1 MRTPSQET
9 TRTDKVK
16 DSAYRVRPLRILY
29 GVSSVGLGHVRR
41 SLAVVNKLREL
52 NPGVDLQLDWIAAEP
67 ALTFLQKNNE
77 RTLEI
82 CPKLESLSVYFEKN
96 TEHGKISDMSKVT
109 AEAQEAAKKNYAFI
123 KPFLYSYDLLI
134 QDEFVETLFSF
145 MWDKAPP
152 AVPSPKTIV
161 LTDYVAFDTESPN
174 PINKLKISLANRM
187 LKKAYLNQQ
196 LRIFLDTPDAL
207 PESSGARRW
216 VAENFHVLG
225 PVIQPPPTES
235 KSELTKK
242 LFGQTRSVK
251 FVVFTIGGTAVGKG
265 LVQFLIKN
273 ANFLSERL
281 DAYLVVLLGPR
292 IKPSDLREVES
303 TRISLVPFT
312 LDSVKYLKIAEC
324 VVSQAG
330 ASSLYEIASLGLPCV
345 VVPIENHF
353 EQQQNAE
360 RFSNRFGFEVLQYKE
375 LSIVSLQKAVSN
387 ALKEDKYEAP
397 APTKAAQS
405 VARLVYDLVGL

>member
-1 MRTPSQET
+1 MHTPKAT
-9 TRTDKVK
+9 AADRVK
-16 DSAYRVRPLRILY
+16 DSSYRVRPLRILY

-41 SLAVVNKLREL
+41 SLAIVEKLREL
-52 NPGVDLQLDWIAAEP
+52 NPGVELQLDWVAAEP

-82 CPKLESLSVYFEKN
+82 CPKLESLSTFFEKN
-96 TEHGKISDMSKVT
+96 TAHGKISDMSKVT
-109 AEAQEAAKKNYAFI
+109 SDSQEGAKKNYSFI
-123 KPFLYSYDLLI
+123 RPFLHNYDLLI

-145 MWDKAPP
+145 MWEKTPP
-152 AVPSPKTIV
+152 AVPYPKTIV
-161 LTDYVAFDTESPN
+161 LTDYVAFDTESSN
-174 PINKLKISLANRM
+174 PLNKLKISFANRM
-187 LKKAYLNQQ
+187 LKKAYMNQQ
-196 LRIFLDTPDAL
+196 LRIFLDSPDAL

-225 PVIQPPPTES
+225 PVIRSPPRES

-242 LFGQTRSVK
+242 LFGQTESVK
-251 FVVFTIGGTAVGKG
+251 FVVFTVGGTAIGKS
-265 LVQFLIKN
+265 LVSFLIKN

-281 DAYLVVLLGPR
+281 DAFLVVLLGPR
-292 IKPSDLREVES
+292 IKPSDLKEVQS
-303 TRISLVPFT
+303 TRITLVPFT
-312 LDSVKYLKIAEC
+312 LDSMKYFKAAEC

-330 ASSLYEIASLGLPCV
+330 ASSLYEVASLGLPCV
-345 VVPIENHF
+345 VIPIENHF

-360 RFSNRFGFEVLQYKE
+360 RFSTRFGFEVLEYKD
-375 LSIVSLQKAVSN
+375 LSIITLQKAISN
-387 ALKEDKYEAP
+387 ALKAEKYEPP